1 MIYTIGNIAVSGNT
15 LTGTGTNFKA
25 PLSMI
30 RVGCT
35 VIVKSDPIQIFSITE
50 IVSETE
56 LSVTPAASP
65 DIPAGTAYSILLCD
79 SISVD
84 GLAQD
89 VAEALRYFT
98 GQESE
103 IYAAVEY
110 WKNYGDAAQVEALLT
125 AIQAETAQSTANA
138 AATAADVETTSAARD
153 EAIAAKDAAEGYS
166 VLAGEHAAT
175 ATTQATTAT
184 EQATAATNAA
194 TAAQTAQTATEAA
207 RDEAAAQATVA
218 TEQATV
224 ATEQATAAAEA
235 AEKASTDADTVA
247 ADRIAVYELRICAR
261 EEAEKAEAAATAA
274 ETSAANVAADE
285 QEIAANASA
294 AAEAATAAALSEANA
309 KTYAEQAKA
318 LSEDSLSLIGL
329 GADRRD
335 WPDCTTDPSAYIGF
349 VRLEEATA
357 TGFPSIASGEV
368 YLVGWLARGDGLIIN
383 GCFVGTNT
391 RSLYTYMYNNADG
404 TYGWTR
410 HARKDEVSRL
420 TQANNSTGET
430 QLWDGLGQNY
440 IFVNNTG
447 WGAYSVDG
455 AIKLGIDYGGT
466 GGGNAGQARHN
477 LAVMHEMKTT
487 LSEIDLNTLTGEYS
501 GIYWQTS
508 SAGAT
513 DERHYPTHVAGALVV
528 LKNGA
533 NSASGCTQI
542 YYPYNNSDV
551 YYVRWC
557 SGSDLAWSAW
567 VAYASHRETIN
578 GIGLGA
584 SPRHCSDLTGNPSA
598 YIGFLRLT
606 PAGTTGYPDV
616 ASDEGAL
623 SGYICRN
630 DGEPSYS
637 GLFVGATTGSAYTYR
652 YSVGGGVQWQRIP
665 RANDLSR
672 FVQND
677 STTRM
682 YGPTGDRFFE
692 IHTNGNWGVYSTTDS
707 AWVPLAIAQ
716 GGTGA
721 TDAATA
727 RTNLGLGATNDVQHQ
742 NLTLTRTSDGTS
754 GWVAGGM
761 TKSKLLGADGT
772 VRAEGLVYA
781 ECNASSPTQITFSIY
796 SPSEGQKY
804 LSFNTKG
811 QILAETAIFRS
822 TYVNPL
828 VIESTTP
835 TIAFHETDRPSGAPQ
850 YAFVFDGG
858 QWRIQKEGD
867 GYSGEYIISYEYA
880 NDRIVIPNLKV
891 EDLYAPADKVQQIK
905 NNLLIPNTGLS
916 RWYDYAAPEGAE
928 ADKFYPII
936 ISHPSGWNGDT
947 FVEVSM
953 RTRSMTGNEEPN
965 CNAIHLW
972 MRDGGWSDMGQGC
985 FGHYCAYASNE
996 VAILCVRGTDKGQ
1009 YPHNAIYVRGDAF
1022 PVRLAA
1028 TVGSTITIPTADWSP
1043 STASDSPTYKWGI
1056 TDSADGLD
1064 LDTYSIAGNLLDFT
1078 HGKSGFYSDKQFRH
1092 ANGDGYLYNNMTVGT
1107 LNITSTEAFNFRG
1120 TSNFYGTVNCGYG
1133 YYSVSDDATKC
1144 TYYSRLI
1151 DSSGNILGQ
1160 GEFRVGEYAAQIV
1173 VRDLTDTAAHKFF
1186 NFNKDGTF
1194 QAPNGCVTHTGADWS
1209 GHTSDNINKFK
1220 PIAGSTNGPSDPTV
1234 FGGFHVSFS
1243 GNYATQFAGRLSQ
1256 FWARSIEA
1264 GVDQG
1269 WKRLLTTD
1277 DLSASTDLTINS
1289 LTTTSAVK
1297 SGGGDLYI
1305 IGDTSDRS
1313 AMNCGLTG
1321 CDSTGLNMGWYLGTY
1336 KSQTYKVWFE
1346 DYLGSEGVMLNG
1358 DNGSVQLYTGGQTTS
1373 DPATLT
1379 LYDDQ
1384 CLSTV
1389 NYTIK
1394 PTTSN
1399 WDRYFIMEN
1408 SGTAYHNG
1416 TYQFW
1421 GNAVYSGSSI
1431 TGDRYSV
1438 FEWKLD
1444 TGYLAYLERSA
1455 DGSQKMQVNGRV
1467 HCTAVTQSS
1476 DRDLKDNIQ
1485 VISDATAAIRKMN
1498 GYTYTLKENGLPY
1511 AGVIAQECMEA
1522 IPEAVGSFIQYGEE
1536 LAGPTQS
1543 GHELREETRYLNVDY
1558 AAVTGLLVQV
1568 ARETDDRVT
1577 ALEEENASLRANIAV
1592 MDERITKLE
1601 ALVQQ
1606 LTGSEE

>member
-247 ADRIAVYELRICAR
+247 ADRIAVYELRIYAR

-285 QEIAANASA
+285 QEIAANAAA

-430 QLWDGLGQNY
+430 QLWDGFGQNY

-455 AIKLGIDYGGT
+455 AIKLGINYGGT

-487 LSEIDLNTLTGEYS
+487 LGEIDLDTLTGEYS
-501 GIYWQTS
+501 GIYWQPS

-542 YYPYNNSDV
+542 YYPYNNANV

-557 SGSDLAWSAW
+557 NGSDLTWSDW
-567 VAYASHRETIN
+567 VAYASHTETLAA
-578 GIGLGA
+578 IGLGA

-630 DGEPSYS
+630 DGEPSFS

-692 IHTNGNWGVYSTTDS
+692 IHTNGNWGVYSTADS
-707 AWVPLAIAQ
+707 AWIPLGIAQ

-727 RTNLGLGATNDVQHQ
+727 RTNLGLGTTNDVQHQ
-742 NLTLTRTSDGTS
+742 NLTLTRTSDGTD

-761 TKSKLLGADGT
+761 TKSKLLGTDGT
-772 VRAEGLVYA
+772 VRAEGLMYA
-781 ECNASSPTQITFSIY
+781 ECNASSPTQMTFAIHSAT
-796 SPSEGQKY
+796 EGYKY

-811 QILAETAIFRS
+811 QILAETAVFRS

-828 VIESTTP
+828 VIESITP
-835 TIAFHETDRPSGAPQ
+835 TVSFNETDRPDGAP
-850 YAFVFDGG
+850 YYNFIADGG
-858 QWRIQKEGD
+858 NWRIQKNGD
-867 GYSGEYIISYEYA
+867 GYDGEYVISYDYKLNE
-880 NDRIVIPNLKV
+880 IQVPNLLATAIQKPLNL
-891 EDLYAPADKVQQIK
+891 DQTKTNLQI
-905 NNLLIPNTGLS
+905 PYTGVS
-916 RWYDYAAPEGAE
+916 HWTDYNAPEGAE
-928 ADKFYPII
+928 ATKYYPVI
-936 ISHPSGWNGDT
+936 ISQPSYFNGDF
-947 FVEVSM
+947 FVEVAM
-953 RTRSMTGNEEPN
+953 RTRSIQGAEEPN

-1022 PVRLAA
+1022 PIRLAA
-1028 TVGSTITIPTADWSP
+1028 TVGCTVTIPTADWKP

-1064 LDTYSIAGNLLDFT
+1064 PDTYGIVGNLLDFT

-1092 ANGDGYLYNNMTVGT
+1092 ANGDGYLYNHMTVGA

-1133 YYSVSDDATKC
+1133 YYSVSDDVTKC

-1194 QAPNGCVTHTGADWS
+1194 HAPNGCVTHTGADWS

-1264 GVDQG
+1264 GEDQG

-1277 DLSASTDLTINS
+1277 DLSASTDLTVNS
-1289 LTTTSAVK
+1289 LTTTTAVR
-1297 SGGGDLYI
+1297 SGGGDLHI
-1305 IGDTSDRS
+1305 LGDTAYRE

-1321 CDSTGLNMGWYLGTY
+1321 YDSTGQNMSWYLGTY
-1336 KSQTYKVWFE
+1336 KSQEYRVYFE
-1346 DYLGSEGVMLNG
+1346 DYLGGAGVELNG
-1358 DNGSVQLYTGGQTTS
+1358 DDGSVKLYTGGLTTS
-1373 DPATLT
+1373 APAELTLT
-1379 LYDDQ
+1379 DDEVK
-1384 CLSTV
+1384 STV
-1389 NYTIK
+1389 PLHLYNGVSSKYFQIIND
-1394 PTTSN
+1394 PTCN
-1399 WDRYFIMEN
+1399 IGIDEHMIAQAW
-1408 SGTAYHNG
+1408 GNG
-1416 TYQFW
+1416 T
-1421 GNAVYSGSSI
+1421 
-1431 TGDRYSV
+1431 DRLSV
-1438 FEWKLD
+1438 FEVKLSS
-1444 TGYLAYLERSA
+1444 GYIFYAQKNSDSSRVLQVA
-1455 DGSQKMQVNGRV
+1455 GSIN
-1467 HCTAVTQSS
+1467 CTSLNQSS
-1476 DRDLKDNIQ
+1476 DRDLKDNIE
-1485 VISDATAAIRKMN
+1485 IIPDATAAIRKMN

-1511 AGVIAQECMEA
+1511 AGIIAQEAMEA
-1522 IPEAVGSFIQYGEE
+1522 IPEAVGSFTWYGEE
-1536 LAGPTQS
+1536 LEGPTQD
-1543 GHELREETRYLNVDY
+1543 GQELREEARYLNVDY